1 MQIAVLGLGRFG
13 SHLAQ
18 ELARQGHDVL
28 GVDGDEA
35 VVNGLADQLARA
47 AIADITDLD
56 ALRELSIGSMDA
68 VVVATAHL
76 EASVLATM
84 NAQTLQAP
92 QIYAKAQSDRHETIL
107 DRLGAD
113 RVMRPEHDG
122 AERAAH
128 IIQIANARDY
138 LPLND
143 DYGIALVEVPARW
156 IGQPLELA
164 LDAERTL
171 SSTCLFPGLYLE
183 GKLKDVKLDDF
194 FRPDPAVGLSATMQR
209 LTEEAEALREPN
221 ERVIRQIRI
230 WNNVAVACGALSIL
244 LMVVGVALLIALW

>member
-13 SHLAQ
+13 AHLAQ

-28 GVDGDEA
+28 GIDGDEA

-47 AIADITDLD
+47 AIADITDLE
-56 ALRELSIGSMDA
+56 ALRELSVGSMDA
-68 VVVATAHL
+68 VVVATAQL

-92 QIYAKAQSDRHETIL
+92 QIYAKARSDRHGTIL

-122 AERAAH
+122 AEREAH
-128 IIQIANARDY
+128 IILIANARDY
-138 LPLND
+138 LPLNEE
-143 DYGIALVEVPARW
+143 YGIALVEVPARW

-164 LDAERTL
+164 LDTQRTPSRRLIATVRGDEVRLNPVRSEAMERGDL
-171 SSTCLFPGLYLE
+171 LVF
-183 GKLKDVKLDDF
+183 
-194 FRPDPAVGLSATMQR
+194 SATDEDHAKGFR
-209 LTEEAEALREPN
+209 
-221 ERVIRQIRI
+221 
-230 WNNVAVACGALSIL
+230 S
-244 LMVVGVALLIALW
+244 